1 MAVARTSRAKI
12 TKRTVDAAAIP
23 PEGESR
29 VWDTDLKGFCLR
41 VYPASRK
48 SARGRKVYAVKYRV
62 GRTQRWFTI
71 GEHGS
76 PWTPEEARE
85 AADTVLHD
93 AGKGIDHQA
102 AKLERRA
109 DVTVSE
115 LIDLYLAEGP
125 AAKPNKRAS
134 SWAQDKS
141 SLERHV
147 RPLLGRK
154 TARDLRPADV
164 TKMAKEIAD
173 GATAKDEKTGKRGR
187 AIVRGGPA
195 VAARTVATLSA
206 MLAWGM
212 AHGGLKAIANPAK
225 GAAGKLAKASPKE
238 RFLSTAEATGL
249 FAVIS
254 EMAAEKALNLAHA
267 DAFRLLMLTGA
278 RRSEIAGLRWSEV
291 DFERNRL
298 VLPPERTKAGEK
310 TGERRIALNSVAK
323 EILVRRR
330 ADADAREAKDRE
342 ERRNRPPSPFVFP
355 AYRGDGHAIGL
366 QKAWA
371 GVRTRAKLAGV
382 RMHDLRHSFASFAI
396 ADGASLFMVG
406 KALGHADTRVTER
419 YSHLAGDALDVI
431 AERAAQRMGAA
442 VANADNER

>member
-1 MAVARTSRAKI
+1 MALAQTSRAKI
-12 TKRTVDAAAIP
+12 SKRTVDAAAIP
-23 PEGESR
+23 GEGESR
-29 VWDTDLKGFCLR
+29 IWDTELKGFCLR
-41 VYPASRK
+41 VYPESRK
-48 SARGRKVYAVKYRV
+48 AAKGRKVYAVKYRV

-76 PWTPEEARE
+76 PWTPDGARE

-109 DVTVSE
+109 DATVGE

-125 AAKPNKRAS
+125 TAKPSKRAS

-154 TARDLRPADV
+154 IARDLRPVDV
-164 TKMAKEIAD
+164 TRMAKEITD
-173 GATAKDEKTGKRGR
+173 GATAKDVKTGKRGR

-212 AHGGLKAIANPAK
+212 AHGGLKAIANPAS
-225 GAAGKLAKASPKE
+225 GAGAKLAKASPKE
-238 RFLSTAEATGL
+238 RFLSSDEAAGL

-254 EMAAEKALNLAHA
+254 AMTAEKALNLAHA

-291 DFERNRL
+291 DFDRNRL
-298 VLPPERTKAGEK
+298 LLPPERTKAGQK
-310 TGERRIALNSVAK
+310 SGERRIALNSVAK

-330 ADADAREAKDRE
+330 ADADAREAKGRE
-342 ERRNRPPSPFVFP
+342 ERRNVPPSPFVFP
-355 AYRGDGHAIGL
+355 AHRGEGHTIGL

-371 GVRTRAKLAGV
+371 NVRTRAKLAGV
-382 RMHDLRHSFASFAI
+382 RIHDLRHSYASFAI

-406 KALGHADTRVTER
+406 KALGHADSRVTER
-419 YSHLAGDALDVI
+419 YAHLAGDALDLI
-431 AERAAQRMGAA
+431 AERAARRMGATT
-442 VANADNER
+442 ADDA